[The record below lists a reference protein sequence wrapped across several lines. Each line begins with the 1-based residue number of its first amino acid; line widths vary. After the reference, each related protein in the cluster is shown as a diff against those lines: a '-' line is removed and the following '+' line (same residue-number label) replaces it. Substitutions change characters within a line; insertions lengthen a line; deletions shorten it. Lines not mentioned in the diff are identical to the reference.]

1 MNGPDQ
7 NNDSRARDVLSSI
20 RRLWPL
26 TWSGL
31 ILIVI
36 GLLGLKFWGIGE
48 SDFVIYAATLVGFL
62 LLLVSLLFVLAG
74 SVRMK
79 RYLVNVSTP
88 VHQQLETG
96 DLFETDFRVP
106 RLKWWPFLQVQIRW
120 ESPADAEVHVEK
132 HKGSWVETVRIH
144 ERGRYL
150 TVTRLISIRDIF
162 GLFSMELRHH
172 TSAAL
177 YVRPASSSNCIS
189 PELRTTDG
197 DGTSHPEGQ
206 PIGDYVEMRRYAP
219 GDPLRLIIWKAYA
232 RARRMLVRMPER
244 AITPMPS
251 TAAYFVAGEGDNEA
265 ASVARTMLDS
275 GVLGDDLIFGAD
287 GCDGVAYTANAA
299 LEAIVESRHSRHC
312 GGEGFGRF
320 VQQVDPGQL
329 ARCLLFVPAMPGPW
343 IDRLAVHLHSLPAPP
358 LVVLCITGA
367 LKVSHGHWTERLFE
381 HDQVTID
388 PEVLRNHYEALTSLG
403 AQVQVV
409 HAGEGRTLELEELI
423 PMRVAS

>member
-1 MNGPDQ
+1 MNGPHENQ
-7 NNDSRARDVLSSI
+7 DSRARDVLSSM

-31 ILIVI
+31 ILIII
-36 GLLGLKFWGIGE
+36 GVLGLKFWGVGE

-74 SVRMK
+74 TARMR
-79 RYLVNVSTP
+79 RYLGTLSTP
-88 VHQQLETG
+88 LHKQLETG
-96 DLFETDFRVP
+96 DRFETDFRVP

-120 ESPADAEVHVEK
+120 ETPADAEVHVSK
-132 HKGSWVETVRIH
+132 HKGSWVETVRIQ

-162 GLFSMELRHH
+162 GLFSMELRHES
-172 TSAAL
+172 SAAL
-177 YVRPASSSNCIS
+177 YVRPARSANCIS

-251 TAAYFVAGEGDNEA
+251 TAAYFIAGEGDNEA

-275 GVLGDDLIFGAD
+275 GVLGDELIFGAD
-287 GCDGVAYTANAA
+287 GCDAVAYTADGA
-299 LEAIVESRHSRHC
+299 LEAIVESRHYRHR

-320 VQQVDPGQL
+320 IQQVDPGQL
-329 ARCLLFVPAMPGPW
+329 TRCLLFVPATPGPW
-343 IDRLAVHLHSLPAPP
+343 MDRIAQHLQSLPAPP
-358 LVVLCITGA
+358 LMVLSISGA
-367 LKVSHGHWTERLFE
+367 LAVGQGHWSERLFD
-381 HDQVTID
+381 HQRAAVD
-388 PEVLRNHYEALTSLG
+388 PAALRDHYDALTSLG

-409 HAGEGRTLELEELI
+409 HADEGRTLEPDELI
-423 PMRVAS
+423 PVRAAS